1 MNVQELFDQ
10 MKELIAGGHADKE
23 VKFAYNYGDHWRTT
37 VAASIDTVSECQV
50 KYSDYH
56 SMDKIVEDNQYD
68 DDCEMTPKPDTRT
81 VIILE

>member
-56 SMDKIVEDNQYD
+56 SMDKIVEESYD